1 MAKQTDNPW
10 WLDLAYVLLMCG
22 CLLVIG
28 LACGG
33 FGGTPSVGD

>member
-10 WLDLAYVLLMCG
+10 WLDLALVLLMYG

-28 LACGG
+28 KGCGG
-33 FGGTPSVGD
+33 FGGTPSIGD